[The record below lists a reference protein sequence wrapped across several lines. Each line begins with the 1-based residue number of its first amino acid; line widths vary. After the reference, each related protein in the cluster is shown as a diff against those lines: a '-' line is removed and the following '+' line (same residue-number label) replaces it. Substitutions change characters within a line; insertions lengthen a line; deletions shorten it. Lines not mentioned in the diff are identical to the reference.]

1 MAGER
6 LNLEEIINQAK
17 QTLEGGNP
25 DRAILLCQHIFKY
38 FPRCLEATRV
48 LGEAY
53 TEKKLLDEADQLFV
67 YVLASDPHDV
77 LGYVDRG
84 FIACERNQFEE
95 AIVFYERALELDPNI
110 EQLRSELLRLYKE
123 QYGSG
128 RAKLRLTRA
137 SLANHRLRDGF
148 YAQAIDEYNA
158 ILRETPNRL
167 DIQVGLLEAH
177 WRNQD
182 YPRAER
188 LALDLLENHPYLIKA
203 NLILWH
209 IYGVRRRQ
217 EKAAIYLDKA
227 QALDPLHLVAE
238 RLFEDA
244 TTNDNAL
251 NYIAM
256 LGTPTLPP
264 PNWDKLESEAANA
277 LLLPN
282 WVTAD
287 EATDRLLGL
296 KGLDP
301 NAEEL
306 ADSQSTLKDLGG
318 NDTNWLQR
326 LLDESETEEKVEEN
340 KAEALADLDQLRQGG
355 EEDSFDNLFE
365 ELSQPGFP
373 VPDETSQTSEDL
385 SEIFGGMEA
394 DHARFDPFDLEMGDD
409 MAQNLEPMR
418 FDPSVLLTETD
429 AAPSPSPK
437 GQPTI
442 QFSLDDLDFDIPNLR
457 VEDAPTFNPGSYGGT
472 GLMDLFAEDDME
484 PFGLTE
490 AEDEKESKAVAKP
503 MPSLEAFDH
512 KAINEKPA
520 NTGDLDDD
528 SFLESLL
535 SEPEQSGNYDFSLDL
550 LDDEP
555 AIIQEAAMAVPGKA
569 NPTSLEE
576 HAFHKRDER
585 GPIPDFVAGET
596 PEPAVATEATEYD
609 IVNFNE
615 LDDLLGEASPEFV
628 QQTHPQD
635 LGAAVE
641 SEAEIPGMGFNNQGA
656 DSTSAGET
664 SASKEINDMPIKRGK
679 PEEEND
685 VFDWEK
691 EELPDYLQPFA
702 MDENEIEQF
711 GLGTG
716 NGPVAD
722 VSTSPARIRP
732 RDQDTG
738 GATPGD
744 LPDWLNPAGNR
755 TPPPPRPNMVDLS
768 GGNRQ
773 APPGDLPNWLDKTLE
788 GQGQPNPSFLP
799 LGDDFGL
806 GDLQPFSPD
815 DGDAFGGPSLSPP
828 TPPPTFKQPPPA
840 QPSRQPSQPTPFSP
854 TERAFSE
861 APIMDDGGDLMPFSF
876 DDLDSPGGSFAKP
889 APSQPSAPPRQPA
902 PPQPSFNQPPAQ
914 SFDFGGD
921 FDDLMPF
928 NPTDDGDAAPPAPP
942 RQAPPQQ
949 SFNQQQA
956 AQPKQP
962 PAPSPRSSFPTP
974 GGRSTNANL
983 GDFGDIEPFSLD
995 FDEKPPTN
1003 PGRSNTPA
1011 DINPFDLGNPQKSGF
1026 TDLGNMKLSDMDNI
1040 EPFNLGDFGAG
1051 EAKAPPHPSQLNQR
1065 AGSAPSFPDDLG
1077 NLDIEPFSFDSLDIP
1092 GLGNGPNSMRPDPNA
1107 YAPEPYF
1114 PTSGRRPR
1122 DLEPEI
1128 ELEPGQAR
1136 PFRKFSWLENRKKA
1150 TDQSNRSKTMRDGE
1164 EDSESPFARMSRRKQ
1179 QFESTLP
1186 PIEELKPLE
1195 LEAEG
1200 VKYEEILS
1208 FEEIERRASLEEMAA
1223 SGATAGP
1230 AEKSFALPELA
1241 ANEPELS
1248 LNLDNAAFDLSLDE
1262 SLGGTTPTQ
1271 TMADFQAS
1279 QPPNQDMPLDDFD
1292 LDMQPFDMA
1301 DFGAEKPEFSLEHT
1315 PTKPEPFSLD
1325 FDEPST
1331 QDDPFGLKIPEPP
1344 TMATSFDFSKELNP
1358 PEPFS
1363 FGETEPALDFGD
1375 KAEPNF
1381 GLEQHF
1387 SQEFGL
1393 DQVKKSEPEPFSFDN
1408 FEQPELDF
1416 GQDFEPKFTEPE
1428 PFSLDLG
1435 EASKTE
1441 PAIFSF
1447 DDLPEPDFDFGQTLE
1462 QKAPESE
1469 LPTFDFGQA
1478 AKTEEPI
1485 FSFDDLDEPV
1495 LDFGEPAAPEQPLNF
1510 GLEQAEK
1517 VELDTF
1523 PWEKERTTEK
1533 PAFGSPDK
1541 ESATEKPLFG
1551 SPDLGAPTAQPD
1563 FAEFGNDLD
1572 FFATDEKRV
1581 TPQPI
1586 RISDFAKSEPR
1597 ESGLM
1602 SFEEASKAFGINL
1615 DEPVAE
1621 EPALPFEPDLPAF
1634 TLPVETAEPESAIE
1648 ATKPEPVVE
1657 IFQPPM
1663 VPQVAEAVVKP
1674 EVAAVVPEK
1683 PISQPATANGD
1694 LSAYLKRVSDNP
1706 RDLSAN
1712 LGLGNAYYERQD
1724 YGQAINY
1731 FATSLKVADK
1741 DTIGDIV
1748 NKLQNIATAQD
1759 ANARFHRVLGD
1770 AYMKQGH
1777 YHWALSEYSKA
1788 LEKGGT
1794 KK

>member
-53 TEKKLLDEADQLFV
+53 TEKKMLEEADQLFV

-148 YAQAIDEYNA
+148 FAQAIDEYNA

-167 DIQVGLLEAH
+167 DIQVGLMEAH

-188 LALDLLENHPYLIKA
+188 LALDLLEKHPYLIKA

-217 EKAAIYLDKA
+217 EKAAVYLDKA

-238 RLFEDA
+238 RLFEDSSTA
-244 TTNDNAL
+244 DNAL

-256 LGTPTLPP
+256 LGTPTIPP
-264 PNWDKLESEAANA
+264 PNWDKLESEAATA
-277 LLLPN
+277 PLLPQ

-301 NAEEL
+301 DVEEV
-306 ADSQSTLKDLGG
+306 ADSQSTLKNLGG

-326 LLDESETEEKVEEN
+326 LLDESETEEKVEEE

-365 ELSQPGFP
+365 EFAQP
-373 VPDETSQTSEDL
+373 DAAIEEETSQTSEDL
-385 SEIFGGMEA
+385 SEIFGGIEGDQSKFEA
-394 DHARFDPFDLEMGDD
+394 FDLEIGDD
-409 MAQNLEPMR
+409 MAKELEPMR
-418 FDPSVLLTETD
+418 FDPSMLLNEPEPVSP
-429 AAPSPSPK
+429 APTK

-457 VEDAPTFNPGSYGGT
+457 VEDAPTFNPGNYGGT
-472 GLMDLFAEDDME
+472 GLMDLFAEDEME
-484 PFGLTE
+484 AFGLTDTE
-490 AEDEKESKAVAKP
+490 AEKEPKAVAKP
-503 MPSLEAFDH
+503 MPNLEAFDPN
-512 KAINEKPA
+512 AINNKPVNA
-520 NTGDLDDD
+520 GDLDDD

-535 SEPEQSGNYDFSLDL
+535 NEPEEPGNYDFSLDL
-550 LDDEP
+550 LDVEP
-555 AIIQEAAMAVPGKA
+555 AVVQEATEAVAEKA

-585 GPIPDFVAGET
+585 GPIPDFVTGET
-596 PEPAVATEATEYD
+596 PEPAVAAEVTEHD
-609 IVNFNE
+609 FVNFNE
-615 LDDLLGEASPEFV
+615 LDDLLGETSSESIE
-628 QQTHPQD
+628 QTHSQD
-635 LGAAVE
+635 LGA
-641 SEAEIPGMGFNNQGA
+641 AEIPGMGFNNQRA

-664 SASKEINDMPIKRGK
+664 SAIKEIEDMPIKRGK
-679 PEEEND
+679 PEEESD

-702 MDENEIEQF
+702 MDDDQIEQF
-711 GLGTG
+711 GLGTS

-722 VSTSPARIRP
+722 VATSAARIRP

-738 GATPGD
+738 GAAPGD
-744 LPDWLNPAGNR
+744 LPDWLNPAGGTR
-755 TPPPPRPNMVDLS
+755 TPPPRADMVDLS

-773 APPGDLPNWLDKTLE
+773 TPPKDLPNWLDKTLE
-788 GQGQPNPSFLP
+788 GQGQPNPSFPP
-799 LGDDFGL
+799 LGDDFGM

-815 DGDAFGGPSLSPP
+815 EGDAFGGPSLSPP
-828 TPPPTFKQPPPA
+828 TPPPSFNQPPAP
-840 QPSRQPSQPTPFSP
+840 PVRQPSQPTPFSP

-876 DDLDSPGGSFAKP
+876 DDLDSPAGNFAKP
-889 APSQPSAPPRQPA
+889 APSQPPA
-902 PPQPSFNQPPAQ
+902 PPKQPNLPPAFNQPAEQ
-914 SFDFGGD
+914 SFNFGGE

-928 NPTDDGDAAPPAPP
+928 NPTDDGGAAPPAPP
-942 RQAPPQQ
+942 KQAPPPPQQ
-949 SFNQQQA
+949 NYNQQPP

-962 PAPSPRSSFPTP
+962 PAPSPRSSFPSP
-974 GGRSTNANL
+974 GGRSS
-983 GDFGDIEPFSLD
+983 GSDFGDIEPFSLD
-995 FDEKPPTN
+995 FGEKPPTN
-1003 PGRSNTPA
+1003 PGKPT

-1026 TDLGNMKLSDMDNI
+1026 TDLGNKKLSDMGNM
-1040 EPFNLGDFGAG
+1040 EPFNLEDLGGN
-1051 EAKAPPHPSQLNQR
+1051 EPKRPSRPAQR
-1065 AGSAPSFPDDLG
+1065 PGTAPSFPDDLG
-1077 NLDIEPFSFDSLDIP
+1077 NLDMEPFSFDSLDIP
-1092 GLGNGPNSMRPDPNA
+1092 GLGNGPGSMRLDPNA
-1107 YAPEPYF
+1107 YSPEPYF

-1122 DLEPEI
+1122 DVEPEI

-1150 TDQSNRSKTMRDGE
+1150 NEQSNRSKTMRSGE

-1179 QFESTLP
+1179 EFESTQP
-1186 PIEELKPLE
+1186 SVEDIRPLE
-1195 LEAEG
+1195 LEAEE

-1208 FEEIERRASLEEMAA
+1208 FEEIERRAALEEMAG

-1230 AEKSFALPELA
+1230 SDKSFPLPELA

-1262 SLGGTTPTQ
+1262 SLGGASPSQ
-1271 TMADFQAS
+1271 SMADFQAS
-1279 QPPNQDMPLDDFD
+1279 QPPSEDMPLDNFD

-1301 DFGAEKPEFSLEHT
+1301 DFGAELPELSFEPA
-1315 PTKPEPFSLD
+1315 PTEPESEPFELD
-1325 FDEPST
+1325 FNEPST

-1344 TMATSFDFSKELNP
+1344 TMATSFDFAALQKQPE

-1363 FGETEPALDFGD
+1363 FGETEPALDFGAKSEQNLGREQPFSLD
-1375 KAEPNF
+1375 FGQEQSEKAE
-1381 GLEQHF
+1381 
-1387 SQEFGL
+1387 S
-1393 DQVKKSEPEPFSFDN
+1393 EPFSFDS

-1435 EASKTE
+1435 EAAKIE
-1441 PAIFSF
+1441 PAPFSF
-1447 DDLPEPDFDFGQTLE
+1447 DDLPEPNFDFGQTLE
-1462 QKAPESE
+1462 EKAPEPEVSS
-1469 LPTFDFGQA
+1469 FDFGQP
-1478 AKTEEPI
+1478 AKFEEPI
-1485 FSFDDLDEPV
+1485 FSFDELDEPS
-1495 LDFGEPAAPEQPLNF
+1495 LDFGGPTELEQPLNF
-1510 GLEQAEK
+1510 GLEQAEEPK
-1517 VELDTF
+1517 IDVF
-1523 PWEKERTTEK
+1523 PWEKERATEK
-1533 PAFGSPDK
+1533 PA
-1541 ESATEKPLFG
+1541 FG

-1563 FAEFGNDLD
+1563 FSEFGNDLD

-1581 TPQPI
+1581 TPEPI
-1586 RISDFAKSEPR
+1586 RISDFTRTEQPKDT
-1597 ESGLM
+1597 GLM
-1602 SFEEASKAFGINL
+1602 SFEEASKAFGIDL
-1615 DEPVAE
+1615 DNPVAE

-1634 TLPVETAEPESAIE
+1634 TFPVEAAEPEPAVE
-1648 ATKPEPVVE
+1648 APQPVVE
-1657 IFQPPM
+1657 IPQPP
-1663 VPQVAEAVVKP
+1663 VVEAVVKP

-1683 PISQPATANGD
+1683 PTSQPTTNGAANAD
-1694 LSAYLKRVSDNP
+1694 LSAYLKRVADNP
-1706 RDLSAN
+1706 RDLTAN
-1712 LGLGNAYYERQD
+1712 LGLGNVYYERQD
-1724 YGQAINY
+1724 YGQALNY

-1748 NKLQNIATAQD
+1748 NKLQNIATVQD
-1759 ANARFHRVLGD
+1759 MNPRFHRVLGD

-1788 LEKGGT
+1788 LEKGSS